1 MSDSNVE
8 LIKERTDIAQ
18 LIGEQVRLKRVG
30 GNYKGLCPFHNEKTP
45 SFIVTPARQM
55 FHCFGCGKSGDVFT
69 WVMEKEGMTFAEALR
84 VLAQRAGIILAFEKP
99 ERREEK
105 EQLHATLDTTA
116 EFYKAIYEKTT
127 SAKPARDYLLGRGLT
142 EQNISTWRIG
152 YVPPTGTP
160 LIEKAKNR
168 GVTVNDLIQ
177 TGIVA
182 QGSRGYYERFFGRI
196 IFPLT
201 DMHGSVVG
209 LAGRILKEDP
219 NRPTAKYI
227 NSPET
232 VLYRKSKILFGLD
245 RARDTI
251 RKEDLAIVVE
261 GYTDV
266 MGSHQAG
273 VTNVVATSGTALTEE
288 HLLIIKRF
296 TENIAFAFDGDT
308 AGDNANRRAIDMAIA
323 SGFSAT
329 VVLLPDGQD
338 PADVAIKNPETW
350 KQAIAERSDAF
361 TFLLQRALKKY
372 PKMDTQDKKNIA
384 GELLPLLAKIPE
396 AITRGDYLQR
406 LGQAVGIESRY
417 LNEEIK
423 RLQAVVKNGVATPS
437 PTRIGD
443 PRISSQSSRT
453 GLAPRSLLDPRSF
466 SEVGGEVG
474 MRDQRS
480 VVPAPQQFNPIVL
493 KEERLLTLLLV
504 APGALPYVLEHL
516 PAEVFSGSH
525 TRDLFNE
532 YIRLYNAQYRKEASF
547 DFSEVRE
554 NLTPELH
561 RLVDIFLLAIEVEQE
576 EGLLDRPDQE
586 VRTLLKELLQSYLRQ
601 CLNTKSNKLEQA
613 DPQQKLVLMQEIDQL
628 REKLIQAE
636 NLTTT

>member
-1 MSDSNVE
+1 VSDSNVE
-8 LIKERTDIAQ
+8 QVKERTDIAQ

-30 GNYKGLCPFHNEKTP
+30 GNYKGLCPFHTEKTP
-45 SFIVTPARQM
+45 SFIVTPSRQM

-84 VLAQRAGIILAFEKP
+84 VLAQRAGVTLAFEKP
-99 ERREEK
+99 EHREEK
-105 EQLHATLDTTA
+105 EQLRSTLDTTA
-116 EFYKAIYEKTT
+116 EFYKAIFEKTT
-127 SAKPARDYLLGRGLT
+127 AGKSARDYLLGRGLT
-142 EQNISTWRIG
+142 EETISAWRIG
-152 YVPPTGTP
+152 YVPPSGTP

-182 QGSRGYYERFFGRI
+182 QGSRGYYERFFGRV

-209 LAGRILKEDP
+209 LAGRILKDDP
-219 NRPTAKYI
+219 NRPVAKYI

-232 VLYRKSKILFGLD
+232 VLYRKSKILYGLD
-245 RARDTI
+245 RARDMI
-251 RKEDLAIVVE
+251 RKEDLAIIVE

-273 VTNVVATSGTALTEE
+273 VANTVATSGTALTEE
-288 HLLIIKRF
+288 HLQIIKRF

-338 PADVAIKNPETW
+338 PADVAIKTPDAW
-350 KQAIAERSDAF
+350 RQAIAERSDAF

-423 RLQAVVKNGVATPS
+423 RLQTVASKIGATVPS

-443 PRISSQSSRT
+443 PR
-453 GLAPRSLLDPRSF
+453 
-466 SEVGGEVG
+466 
-474 MRDQRS
+474 
-480 VVPAPQQFNPIVL
+480 VVEKPKIAPQQFDPIVL

-516 PAEVFSGSH
+516 PSEVFSGNH

-547 DFSEVRE
+547 DFSELRE
-554 NLTPELH
+554 NLNEELR

-576 EGLLDRPDQE
+576 EGLLDQPDLE
-586 VRTLLKELLQSYLRQ
+586 VRTLLKELLQSYLRK
-601 CLNTKSNKLEQA
+601 CLNIQSNKLEQA
-613 DPQQKLVLMQEIDQL
+613 DPQQKSVLMQEIDQL

-636 NLTTT
+636 SLTTT

>member
-1 MSDSNVE
+1 VSDSNVE
-8 LIKERTDIAQ
+8 QVKERTDIAQ

-84 VLAQRAGIILAFEKP
+84 MLAQRAGITLAFEKP
-99 ERREEK
+99 EHREEK
-105 EQLHATLDTTA
+105 EQLRVTLDTTA

-127 SAKPARDYLLGRGLT
+127 TAKTARDYLLGRGLT
-142 EQNISTWRIG
+142 EQTISAWRIG
-152 YVPPTGTP
+152 YVPLSGTP
-160 LIEKAKNR
+160 LIEKAKKR
-168 GVTVNDLIQ
+168 GITVNNLIQ

-201 DMHGSVVG
+201 DMHGAVVG

-232 VLYRKSKILFGLD
+232 VLYRKSRILFGLD

-251 RKEDLAIVVE
+251 RKEDLAIIVE

-288 HLLIIKRF
+288 HLQIIKRF
-296 TENIAFAFDGDT
+296 TENIAFAFDGDS
-308 AGDNANRRAIDMAIA
+308 AGDNANRRAIDMAITA
-323 SGFSAT
+323 GFSAT

-338 PADVAIKNPETW
+338 PADVAIKDPEVW
-350 KQAIAERSDAF
+350 RKAIADRNDAF

-423 RLQAVVKNGVATPS
+423 RLQTVAAKIGVATPS
-437 PTRIGD
+437 PTKIGD
-443 PRISSQSSRT
+443 PHLVEKINT
-453 GLAPRSLLDPRSF
+453 T
-466 SEVGGEVG
+466 
-474 MRDQRS
+474 
-480 VVPAPQQFNPIVL
+480 PQQVDPIIL

-516 PAEVFSGSH
+516 PAEVFSGTH
-525 TRDLFNE
+525 TKDLFNE
-532 YIRLYNAQYRKEASF
+532 YIRLYNAQYRKEAAF
-547 DFSEVRE
+547 DFSQLRE
-554 NLTPELH
+554 NLQPELR

-576 EGLLDRPDQE
+576 EGLLDQPDQE

-601 CLNTKSNKLEQA
+601 CLSRQSNKLEQA
-613 DPQQKLVLMQEIDQL
+613 DPQQKLALMQEIDQL

>member
-1 MSDSNVE
+1 MSDSNVDQV
-8 LIKERTDIAQ
+8 KERTDIAQ

-45 SFIVTPARQM
+45 SFIVTPSRQM

-84 VLAQRAGIILAFEKP
+84 VLAQRAGVTLAFEKP
-99 ERREEK
+99 EHREEK
-105 EQLHATLDTTA
+105 EQLRSTLDTTA
-116 EFYKAIYEKTT
+116 EFYKAIFEKTT
-127 SAKPARDYLLGRGLT
+127 AGKVARDYLLGRGLT
-142 EQNISTWRIG
+142 EETISAWRIG

-182 QGSRGYYERFFGRI
+182 QGSRGYYERFFGRV

-201 DMHGSVVG
+201 DMHGTVVG

-219 NRPTAKYI
+219 NRPAAKYI

-232 VLYRKSKILFGLD
+232 VLYRKSKILYGMD
-245 RARDTI
+245 RARDMI
-251 RKEDLAIVVE
+251 RKEDLAIIVE

-273 VTNVVATSGTALTEE
+273 ITNAVATSGTALTEE
-288 HLLIIKRF
+288 HLQIIKRF

-323 SGFSAT
+323 AGFSAT

-338 PADVAIKNPETW
+338 PADVAIKTPDAW
-350 KQAIAERSDAF
+350 RQAIAHRRDAF

-372 PKMDTQDKKNIA
+372 PKLDTQDKKSIA

-417 LNEEIK
+417 LNEEVK
-423 RLQAVVKNGVATPS
+423 RLQQIAIKTGASTPS
-437 PTRIGD
+437 PAKIGD
-443 PRISSQSSRT
+443 QNVTEKKNLVSQ
-453 GLAPRSLLDPRSF
+453 L
-466 SEVGGEVG
+466 
-474 MRDQRS
+474 
-480 VVPAPQQFNPIVL
+480 NPIVL

-504 APGALPYVLEHL
+504 VPGALPYVLEHL
-516 PAEVFSGSH
+516 PSEVFSGNH

-547 DFSEVRE
+547 DFSKLRE
-554 NLTPELH
+554 NLSEELR

-576 EGLLDRPDQE
+576 EGLLDQPDQE
-586 VRTLLKELLQSYLRQ
+586 VHTLLKELLQSYLRQ
-601 CLNTKSNKLEQA
+601 CLNKQSNKLEQA
-613 DPQQKLVLMQEIDQL
+613 DPRQKSVLMQEIDQL

-636 NLTTT
+636 SLTTS